1 MNSDGGVMLLAKLD
15 QRLALTGAAA
25 QANTDPREPSSITH
39 SIHDMLRQRM
49 YGLVQGWRDLSGDT
63 KHELLHVL
71 RLTNLSA
78 MQGAKW
84 LLRLLRLHRKR
95 ILPLRQQTK
104 RPLLWLAFA

>member
-78 MQGAKW
+78 MQGATW
-84 LLRLLRLHRKR
+84 LLRLHRKR